1 MKKTLIA
8 CLVTLAFSSAQAGT
22 LLPPGA
28 ADQQPSQLIA
38 APLPKGDFERQPV
51 AVAWA
56 MDPAAELSTQA
67 PHLAQSREYWAA
79 VDGSQLK
86 SGFPLTTTAPGAL
99 VRISPEIR
107 AKSGAVDPGEVR
119 LLRNGQPLPASAFK
133 RLATTE

>member
-56 MDPAAELSTQA
+56 MDPAAELALQPA
-67 PHLAQSREYWAA
+67 HLAQSPEYWAA
-79 VDGSQLK
+79 VDAGVLK

-99 VRISPEIR
+99 VRLSAEIR
-107 AKSGAVDPGEVR
+107 AKSGAGDPAEVR
-119 LLRNGQPLPASAFK
+119 P
-133 RLATTE
+133 